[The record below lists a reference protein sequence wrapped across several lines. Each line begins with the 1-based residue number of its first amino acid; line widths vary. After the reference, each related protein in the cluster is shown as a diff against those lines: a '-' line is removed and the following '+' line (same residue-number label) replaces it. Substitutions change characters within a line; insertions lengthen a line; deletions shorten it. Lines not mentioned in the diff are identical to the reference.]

1 MKYIL
6 FVLFI
11 IIYTGC
17 HAQNEKT
24 FRLFDK
30 ELETELLTFKIDVKN
45 NINVKIVK
53 KETNENIIFSEILKS
68 TTNKNI
74 FVLKTDLFKD
84 KNKKGFALL
93 EFIEENKIISMYDTI
108 FQNIIQIEKFI
119 SKPMNLK
126 ESMAI
131 YLVQD
136 LSLEKIKIFPS
147 IKEINQENLN
157 TLKLK
162 SKNRDK
168 NLEDIA
174 ENLEIKKQFAIY
186 LKGKML
192 LNIQCLLLGYK
203 FPMDKYENEFI
214 LNKIKE

>member
-6 FVLFI
+6 LMLLI
-11 IIYTGC
+11 ALNTIS

-174 ENLEIKKQFAIY
+174 ENLEMKKQFVIY

>member
-6 FVLFI
+6 LMLLI
-11 IIYTGC
+11 ALNTIS

-174 ENLEIKKQFAIY
+174 ENLEMKKQFAIY

>member
-17 HAQNEKT
+17 NAQNEKI

-30 ELETELLTFKIDVKN
+30 ELEIEIITFKIDDKN
-45 NINVKIVK
+45 NINVKIIK
-53 KETNENIIFSEILKS
+53 KETNENIIFSETLNS

-74 FVLKTDLFKD
+74 FVLKTDLFKE

-93 EFIEENKIISMYDTI
+93 ELIEDNKIISMYDTI
-108 FQNIIQIEKFI
+108 FQDKIQIEKFI

-131 YLVQD
+131 YLVKD
-136 LSLEKIKIFPS
+136 LSLEKIKLFPS
-147 IKEINQENLN
+147 ITEINQENLN
-157 TLKLK
+157 ILKLK

-168 NLEDIA
+168 YLDDIP
-174 ENLEIKKQFAIY
+174 ENLEMKKQFAIY

-192 LNIQCLLLGYK
+192 LNIECLLLGYK
-203 FPMDKYENEFI
+203 FPMNKYENEFI